1 MSLDHESW
9 LLRVYSY
16 IYIGAILTIVVFF
29 LVGVV
34 CPDLENPENGVVSLS
49 NETVFGSQATYTC
62 NDGLVLSPGDDTRT
76 CEANGQ
82 WSGTDPTCG
91 RQPINRVKAHLSP
104 CCMSKAFSNL

>member
-16 IYIGAILTIVVFF
+16 IYIGAILTIVAFI

-34 CPDLENPENGVVSLS
+34 CPDLENPPNGTVSLS
-49 NETVFGSQATYTC
+49 METVFESQAAYTC
-62 NDGLVLSPGDDTRT
+62 NDGFVISSGDDTRT

-82 WSGTDPTCG
+82 WSGTIPTCG
-91 RQPINRVKAHLSP
+91 KHSIQ
-104 CCMSKAFSNL
+104 